1 MTRIDPSRMAEA
13 TRLTR
18 AGRLGEATALIQQ
31 MLSGK
36 QAPSA
41 PSDGWAGPTLDLRA
55 EPEPEAR
62 PRSKRAP
69 GPPPGSERVPE
80 PSPAPA
86 DTGRRLPGAWT
97 THTYANPFGRR
108 SYKLYLPER
117 RAGVALPLVV
127 MLHGCT
133 QKPDDFARGTRLNG
147 LGEQLGFIVA
157 YPGQTRTA
165 NPTRC
170 WNWFRPTDQERER
183 GELSLIAG
191 ITRAVIAEHGVDP
204 ARVYVA
210 GLSAGGAAA
219 ALMARAYPDL
229 CAAVGVHSGVAP
241 GAASDV
247 ASALAAMRAPEGR
260 QDIGEGGPVVP
271 TIVFH
276 GTADKT
282 VNPANADAVVRHALG
297 SARGLER
304 VTERGRC
311 DGGYSYRVTRHRDGD
326 ARTLVEDWRIDG
338 LGHAWSGGD
347 RKGSFTDPQ
356 GPDASRIM
364 LDFFLRQRL
373 GRAG

>member
-18 AGRLGEATALIQQ
+18 AGRLGEATAFIQK
-31 MLSGK
+31 MLGGK
-36 QAPSA
+36 LAPSA

-55 EPEPEAR
+55 EPVAEAGRQSARTQAPQPE
-62 PRSKRAP
+62 SKRD
-69 GPPPGSERVPE
+69 PE
-80 PSPAPA
+80 PSPAPKA
-86 DTGRRLPGAWT
+86 DTGGRLPGVWAT
-97 THTYANPFGRR
+97 QTYANPFGRR

-133 QKPDDFARGTRLNG
+133 QKPDDFAKGTRLNG
-147 LGEQLGFIVA
+147 LAEQLGCIVA

-183 GELSLIAG
+183 GEPSLIAG
-191 ITRAVIAEHGVDP
+191 IARAVIAEHGVDP

-229 CAAVGVHSGVAP
+229 FAAVGVHSGIAP

-247 ASALAAMRAPEGR
+247 ASALAAMRGAEAGR
-260 QDIGEGGPVVP
+260 VVGCFCQVP

-297 SARGLER
+297 GVRGLER
-304 VTERGRC
+304 VVEQGRV
-311 DGGYSYRVTRHRDGD
+311 DGGYGYRVTRHRNGD

-364 LDFFLRQRL
+364 LEFFLRQRL
-373 GRAG
+373 G